1 MSPQVAGKRR
11 DRRAQRVEGLRRRGE
26 FERDTLVREIAG
38 FRADIDR
45 KRARWKTA
53 GWIAGVFAAAWTV
66 GSKLFG
72 KRSLSA
78 KLGRATSVAQL
89 VFGLGK
95 AVGRIRKV
103 L

>member
-1 MSPQVAGKRR
+1 MSPQVTRKRR
-11 DRRAQRVEGLRRRGE
+11 ERRAQRLEGLRRRGE

-53 GWIAGVFAAAWTV
+53 GWIAGVLAAAWTV